1 MTIRRELEH
10 RRDQYR
16 DIREIMNA
24 MKNLALME
32 THKLAHYT
40 HNQSELAQG
49 IETVACDFL
58 HFHPYAPNIPSSTH
72 TAWLVFG
79 SERGF
84 CGDFNEKLLAELRS
98 AQRSNGA
105 GATIAVGRK
114 LGTLLERET
123 IPAEQ
128 IDGATVTD
136 EIGAVLTRVVA
147 AIDELHARHG
157 ALRLTAL
164 FFDESGEFQKRG
176 LLPPFAN
183 LAADRPPSGTPPELT
198 LAVDYFFAE
207 LVDHYLFACLYEV
220 AYRSFMAEN
229 RDRIQHMEAALR
241 HLDRNVIELGR
252 RCRALRQEE
261 ITEEIEVILLTA
273 EGPTGTRSGLGAKRR
288 GRW

>member
-40 HNQSELAQG
+40 HNQSELVQG

-58 HFHPYAPNIPSSTH
+58 HFHPYRPDIPSSTH

-98 AQRSNGA
+98 AQHSDGA
-105 GATIAVGRK
+105 GTTIAVGSK
-114 LGTLLERET
+114 LGALLERET
-123 IPAEQ
+123 IPAAR

-147 AIDELHARHG
+147 AIDDLHARHG
-157 ALRLTAL
+157 TLRLTAL
-164 FFDESGEFQKRG
+164 FFDESGNFQTRG

-183 LAADRPPSGTPPELT
+183 LPAVHPPWGTPPELT
-198 LAVDYFFAE
+198 LAADQFFAE
-207 LVDHYLFACLYEV
+207 LVDHYLFACLYEI

-229 RDRIQHMEAALR
+229 RDRIQHMEAALQ
-241 HLDRNVIELGR
+241 HLDRNVTELGR

-273 EGPTGTRSGLGAKRR
+273 EGPTGTRSRTVAKRR

>member
-40 HNQSELAQG
+40 HNQSELVKG

-58 HFHPYAPNIPSSTH
+58 HFHPYPPDIPSTAH

-84 CGDFNEKLLAELRS
+84 CGDFNEKLVTELS
-98 AQRSNGA
+98 STQRNHDA

-114 LGTLLERET
+114 LGAALERET
-123 IPAEQ
+123 IPVAR

-147 AIDELHARHG
+147 AIDDLHARHG

-164 FFDESGEFQKRG
+164 FFDERGNFQNRE
-176 LLPPFAN
+176 LLPPFVN
-183 LAADRPPSGTPPELT
+183 LIADRPPSGTPPELT
-198 LAVDYFFAE
+198 LATDRFFAE
-207 LVDHYLFACLYEV
+207 LVDHYLFACLYEI

-229 RDRIQHMEAALR
+229 RDRIQHMEAALQ
-241 HLDRNVIELGR
+241 HLDRNVTDLGR
-252 RCRALRQEE
+252 RCHALRQEE

-273 EGPTGTRSGLGAKRR
+273 EGPTGTGSGAATKRR
-288 GRW
+288 GPR